1 MTGVLGKLTRIH
13 DVLTD
18 VSFQLGKLFLCIIV
32 FAYCYEVAS
41 RYVFS
46 APTWWAD
53 EAVSYSLSIGCF
65 VMLPHVTREKS
76 HIAVTLLI
84 DALSSEKAKV
94 LGWLIY
100 LVGFLACGLAAW
112 ISLDENIRQIV
123 NDVHMMKV
131 VPFPKYWISVWI
143 TYGLASSA
151 LYFLR
156 FLDYRTIS
164 VGGGVKTDGKVA

>member
-1 MTGVLGKLTRIH
+1 MAGALKKLARVH

-18 VSFQLGKLFLCIIV
+18 ISFQLGKLFLGIIV

-65 VMLPHVTREKS
+65 VMMPHVTREKA
-76 HIAVTLLI
+76 HIAVTLLV
-84 DALSSEKAKV
+84 DALSPNKAKA
-94 LGWLIY
+94 LTWFIY

-112 ISLDENIRQIV
+112 ISLDENIRQVV

-143 TYGLASSA
+143 TYGFTSSA
-151 LYFLR
+151 IYFLR

-164 VGGGVKTDGKVA
+164 VGGGDVTDGKVA